1 MTWKQPLCVFLLLLS
16 ACASSPKIG
25 YDYDPGANF
34 STYHTYEWMPGNQ
47 EPTGDRRVDNSQLD
61 IRIRTAVGAQLHVKG
76 FTSANDQPDFFVAY
90 SVGLKDMTPDVSTQ
104 YLSDGMAGGAFI
116 HSVDTR
122 SPNGPTTGAITP
134 TNDPPSYLTGTLLI
148 DIVDA
153 ASKKLVWRGTAAG
166 AVDPG
171 LTSRQRDERIRT
183 IVRDMLS
190 HFPPK

>member
-1 MTWKQPLCVFLLLLS
+1 MTWKQPLCVFLLVLS
-16 ACASSPKIG
+16 ACASPKIG

-34 STYHTYEWMPGNQ
+34 STYHKYEWIERNQ
-47 EPTGDRRVDNSQLD
+47 EKTGDRRVDNSQLD

-76 FTSANDQPDFFVAY
+76 YTAANDQPDFYVAY
-90 SVGLKDMTPDVSTQ
+90 SAVLNDMTPDVSTQ
-104 YLSDGMAGGAFI
+104 YYSQGMAGGPFVL
-116 HSVDTR
+116 SVDTR

-134 TNDPPSYLTGTLLI
+134 ANDSPSYLTGTLLI

-171 LTSRQRDERIRT
+171 LTSQQRDERIRT
-183 IVRDMLS
+183 IVREMLS

>member
-1 MTWKQPLCVFLLLLS
+1 MTWKQPLCVFLLVLS

-47 EPTGDRRVDNSQLD
+47 EKTGDRRVDNSQLD
-61 IRIRTAVGAQLHVKG
+61 IRIRTAIGAQLHVKG
-76 FTSANDQPDFFVAY
+76 YTSANDQPDFFVAY

-122 SPNGPTTGAITP
+122 SPNGAPTPA
-134 TNDPPSYLTGTLLI
+134 NDSPSYLTGTLLI

-166 AVDPG
+166 VVDPG
-171 LTSRQRDERIRT
+171 LTSVERVERIRQ